1 MMVDKAPGPSYGGTM
16 GAKDTRP
23 TGSGGGWSSDTAGDS
38 TSDLLGRAR
47 AGDPRALE
55 TLFGRY
61 LGPLERWASGRLPS
75 WARDMVDTGDIVQE
89 TVIRF
94 IRQIERFEPEREGAL
109 RAYLRKAVRNR
120 IREELRRTSRKPP
133 PEPMGEPPPDEA
145 ASPLEEAIAGEA
157 LERYE
162 AALETLREEE
172 RDLIIARIEIG
183 LSYPE
188 IARHLHKPSP
198 DAARMAVS
206 RALVRLAEAMGHER

>member
-1 MMVDKAPGPSYGGTM
+1 MRE
-16 GAKDTRP
+16 KDTRP
-23 TGSGGGWSSDTAGDS
+23 RGSAGDRSRDAADES

-47 AGDPRALE
+47 AGDARALE
-55 TLFGRY
+55 QLFGRY

-94 IRQIERFEPEREGAL
+94 IRQIERFEPQHEGAL
-109 RAYLRKAVRNR
+109 QAYLRKALRNR

-133 PEPMGEPPPDEA
+133 AEPMGEPPPDEA
-145 ASPLEEAIAGEA
+145 ASPLEEAIAGQA
-157 LERYE
+157 FERYE

-172 RDLIIARIEIG
+172 RDIIIARIEIG

-188 IARHLHKPSP
+188 IAAHLGKPSA

>member
-1 MMVDKAPGPSYGGTM
+1 MGKEDRPGRRGKGGPTGPSV
-16 GAKDTRP
+16 
-23 TGSGGGWSSDTAGDS
+23 GDS

-47 AGDPRALE
+47 AGDARALE
-55 TLFGRY
+55 QLFGRY

-94 IRQIERFEPEREGAL
+94 MRQIEHFEPQREGAL
-109 RAYLRKAVRNR
+109 QAYLRKALRNR

-133 PEPMGEPPPDEA
+133 AEPLGKPPPDEA
-145 ASPLEEAIAGEA
+145 ASPLEEAIASQA

-172 RDLIIARIEIG
+172 RDIIIARIEIG

-188 IARHLHKPSP
+188 IAMHLGKPSA